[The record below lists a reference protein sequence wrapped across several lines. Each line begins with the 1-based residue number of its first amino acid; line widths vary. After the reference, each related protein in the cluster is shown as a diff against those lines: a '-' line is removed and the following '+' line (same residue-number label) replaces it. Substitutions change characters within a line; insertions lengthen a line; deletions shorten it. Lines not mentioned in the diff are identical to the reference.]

1 MFKYEFDNH
10 TTLQRIDL
18 IETKFYDF
26 CRDNDEQFDCD
37 DCPYQ
42 KACDF
47 VFNFK
52 HFLITGKL
60 F

>member
-10 TTLQRIDL
+10 TTLQKIEI

-26 CRDNDEQFDCD
+26 CRSDEGFDCN

-47 VFNFK
+47 TFNFK
-52 HFLITGKL
+52 HLLMTGN
-60 F
+60 FS